1 MSIVLVTGGGGFI
14 GREVAKQLLSRK
26 YKVRLF
32 DLVGTDIEEA
42 DGCHTTGSILDP
54 YELSK
59 AVRGCDYVIHL
70 AAAVGVQRTEKNQ
83 LECLFINIQ
92 GTVNV
97 LDACVR
103 ERAKKIVFAS
113 SSEVYGE
120 PKSCPITEEA
130 PLNPISN
137 YAVSK
142 IVGEQYL
149 NAYAETYGIKY
160 NIVRLFNV
168 YGEYQK
174 REFVIPNF
182 VKNVLDD
189 KPPRVYGKGKQVR
202 SFCYVEDAARGIVSA
217 LFCPRAGGEIFN
229 IGNDYE
235 PISIKDLAQKVIK
248 ISRRPLKPSFV
259 NYNNSDRVSERDIL
273 TRIPSIEK
281 AKRILKFRPQVSLD
295 DGLSRMI
302 SFYKSK
308 GNEAV

>member
-1 MSIVLVTGGGGFI
+1 MSIVLVTGGSGFI
-14 GREVAKQLLSRK
+14 GKEVAKQLLNK
-26 YKVRLF
+26 KCKVRLF
-32 DLVGTDIEEA
+32 DLVGTNIEEI
-42 DGCHTTGSILDP
+42 DSCHTGSILDP

-59 AVRGCDYVIHL
+59 AIRGCDYVIHL
-70 AAAVGVQRTEKNQ
+70 AAAVGVQRTEENR

-103 ERAKKIVFAS
+103 ERVKKIVFAS

-120 PKSCPITEEA
+120 PRSSPITEEA
-130 PLNPISN
+130 PLSPISN

-149 NAYAETYGIKY
+149 NAYAETYNIKY

-182 VKNVLDD
+182 VKSVLDNES
-189 KPPRVYGKGKQVR
+189 PRIYGKGKQVR

-217 LFCPRAGGEIFN
+217 LFCPRTGETFN
-229 IGNDYE
+229 IGNDNE
-235 PISIKDLAQKVIK
+235 PITLKDLARKVIK
-248 ISRRPLKPSFV
+248 ISRRSLKPLFV
-259 NYNNSDRVSERDIL
+259 HYNNSDRTIERDIL
-273 TRIPSIEK
+273 IRIPSIKK
-281 AKRILKFRPQVSLD
+281 AKKILKFRPTFSLD
-295 DGLSRMI
+295 EGLRRMVR
-302 SFYKSK
+302 FFQSK
-308 GNEAV
+308 DNEAI